1 MSKLWVV
8 GVTGRSG
15 SGKSSLAQYYASMGY
30 PMEDGDAL
38 SRFVCTPGS
47 PCVQELKAAF
57 GPGIVDSEGGLLR
70 GKLGAMAY
78 EKPALNQ
85 KLISIVHPYILKELE
100 KREKIAEN
108 AGAKLFFL
116 DGAMIIGSIF
126 ETHCDSIILVESAPK
141 LSISRIILRD
151 GISKA
156 AAHMRLDAQKSEEE
170 LRMAADFVI
179 ENNGSQ
185 QSLQQ
190 KARQVLQ
197 QILEKAE
204 ADN

>member
-1 MSKLWVV
+1 MSKMQVV

-15 SGKSSLAQYYASMGY
+15 SGKSSLAQYFASLGY

-38 SRFVCTPGS
+38 SRFVCGPGS
-47 PCVQELKAAF
+47 PCVEELKAAF
-57 GPGIVDSEGGLLR
+57 GPGIVDGEGRLLR
-70 GKLGAMAY
+70 GRLGAMVY
-78 EKPALNQ
+78 EKPALNK
-85 KLISIVHPYILKELE
+85 KLIDIVHPHILKELE
-100 KREKIAEN
+100 KREKMAEN
-108 AGAKLFFL
+108 AGAELFFL

-126 ETHCDSIILVESAPK
+126 ETHCDTIILVESAPK

-170 LRMAADFVI
+170 LRRAADYVI
-179 ENNGSQ
+179 ENNGSV

-190 KARQVLQ
+190 KAGQVLA
-197 QILEKAE
+197 QILEKARAE
-204 ADN
+204 K